1 VAGELVWGDLDF
13 PRLLLIVISMGCGRK
28 RDLGFSA
35 GGSAFLLDLV
45 LVSTGSG
52 ANRLADC
59 GGDCSLSLLL
69 FILVSKAC
77 GANLLTG
84 CCGCCVSRELFVLVS
99 TGTGLKR
106 LGGD

>member
-1 VAGELVWGDLDF
+1 
-13 PRLLLIVISMGCGRK
+13 MGCGRK

-35 GGSAFLLDLV
+35 GGSGCLLDLV

-69 FILVSKAC
+69 FTVI
-77 GANLLTG
+77 
-84 CCGCCVSRELFVLVS
+84 S
-99 TGTGLKR
+99 TG
-106 LGGD
+106 

>member
-1 VAGELVWGDLDF
+1 
-13 PRLLLIVISMGCGRK
+13 MGCGRK

-35 GGSAFLLDLV
+35 GGSGCRLVLV

-59 GGDCSLSLLL
+59 GVDCTLSLLL
-69 FILVSKAC
+69 FTLVSTGS
-77 GANLLTG
+77 GANLLA
-84 CCGCCVSRELFVLVS
+84 GCCVSRELFVLVS

>member
-1 VAGELVWGDLDF
+1 
-13 PRLLLIVISMGCGRK
+13 MGCGRK

-35 GGSAFLLDLV
+35 GGSDCRFVFV

-52 ANRLADC
+52 ANLLADC

-69 FILVSKAC
+69 FTLVSTGS
-77 GANLLTG
+77 GANLRAG
-84 CCGCCVSRELFVLVS
+84 FCVSRELFVLVS
-99 TGTGLKR
+99 TGVGLKR